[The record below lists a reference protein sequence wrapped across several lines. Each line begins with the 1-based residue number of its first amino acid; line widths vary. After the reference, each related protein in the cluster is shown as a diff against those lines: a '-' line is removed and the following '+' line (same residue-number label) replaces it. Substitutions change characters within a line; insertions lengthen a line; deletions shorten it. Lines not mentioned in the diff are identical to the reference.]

1 MLKYRIFKVHW
12 FPDQMWLSM
21 HYHKFFWVFMKKYRI
36 FKVHWFARSDV
47 RFNSLSCAFLSFYE
61 ISNFKSS
68 LVFRFTCEI
77 QVYFVRSHY
86 FPWKISKFQISLF
99 SISDLRFN
107 ALSCAFMRFHEK
119 ISNFQSSL
127 VWQINIE
134 FSRLIFS
141 QFRCEILFL
150 FVRFHYFPWK
160 KIEISNFT
168 GFPDQMWDS
177 MHYHALSWDF
187 MKKYRIFKV
196 HWFDRSDLRLN
207 ALSCAFKKYQILKV
221 HFFSVQIGDAM
232 HFMPFHAFSW
242 KNIELSK
249 HWFPRSDVR
258 FNTLSC
264 GFMRFHE
271 KILNF

>member
-77 QVYFVRSHY
+77 QVYFVRS
-86 FPWKISKFQISLF
+86 
-99 SISDLRFN
+99 
-107 ALSCAFMRFHEK
+107 
-119 ISNFQSSL
+119 
-127 VWQINIE
+127 
-134 FSRLIFS
+134 
-141 QFRCEILFL
+141 
-150 FVRFHYFPWK
+150 HYFPWK